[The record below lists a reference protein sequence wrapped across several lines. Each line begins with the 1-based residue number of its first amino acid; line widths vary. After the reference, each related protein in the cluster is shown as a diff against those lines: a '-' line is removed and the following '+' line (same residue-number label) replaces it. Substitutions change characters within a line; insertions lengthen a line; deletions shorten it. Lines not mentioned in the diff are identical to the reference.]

1 MIQLTDKLIAVVIP
15 EVKDNR
21 YFKLWDDSERK
32 EWIIECQHE
41 NGDISIIKN
50 LGNIDG
56 YYIIGTVTKSGE
68 FDFDCEKYVLCTD
81 LESHKL
87 FGDGK
92 WKNYNSEYPYY
103 HETKEES
110 FISLLQ
116 SKGISLGELNNE
128 KILILEKL

>member
-1 MIQLTDKLIAVVIP
+1 MIELTDKLIAVIVP
-15 EVKDNR
+15 EDAYDFFYCWGYFYYTSLKDGMER
-21 YFKLWDDSERK
+21 ELSLFDSNQ
-32 EWIIECQHE
+32 IECE
-41 NGDISIIKN
+41 
-50 LGNIDG
+50 
-56 YYIIGTVTKSGE
+56 IIGTITKSGE

-116 SKGISLGELNNE
+116 SKGIFLGELNNE